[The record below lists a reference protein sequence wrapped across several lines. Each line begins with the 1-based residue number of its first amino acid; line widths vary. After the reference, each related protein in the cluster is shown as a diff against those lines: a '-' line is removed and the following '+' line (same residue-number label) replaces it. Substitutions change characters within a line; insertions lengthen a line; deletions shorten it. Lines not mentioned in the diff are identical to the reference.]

1 MATLA
6 IKTTIR
12 IKIAPIFEIAV
23 AARIMILRSIRDLS
37 IIIQRK
43 RPPTPTGGQVLASE
57 VLGLQPMLHLRRR
70 GGLAANGALGTLNH
84 VTTARYPTKPRIK
97 KDSPLPRGCTGEP

>member
-70 GGLAANGALGTLNH
+70 GGLAANGALGTLSLPLDTQLNPASKKTLLCPEAVRVNH
-84 VTTARYPTKPRIK
+84 K
-97 KDSPLPRGCTGEP
+97 